1 MTKYRIYEIA
11 KELNLDNKK
20 VLGFLA
26 DHKITVKNHMSTVEA
41 GVRDMIVKGLKANQG
56 SVKEAAQNAARKV
69 QEKAAQAAAPVA
81 AKVAQVKSDIAV
93 GKAAIQAHHAAQQ
106 KPAQESRNDRNDRR
120 NDGRGE
126 NRGHDRNGQNHSER
140 RGDRPQSSQN
150 GQNRDNG
157 RRNDR
162 SQNGQNRS
170 NGNGSSRFGRNDRNG
185 GNQNRSGN
193 GGNNRNKPQNG
204 RAGKPGAPI
213 GGNSAHAGKDMG
225 KRNNNHNHQ
234 EKREKI
240 KGSYATREDRPTRSA
255 DHMMKNHKHKNN
267 NSNRNAAPARK
278 AEVVRP
284 TSIEVGESISVK
296 DFAKLL
302 CRDVNE
308 VIKKLFMLGK
318 MVTINQEIDH
328 ETAELV
334 GMDFNCEIK
343 EPPPEA
349 DPTEVPEVEDDPALR
364 VPRPPVVTVMG
375 HVDHGKTSLLDAIRK
390 TNVTAREAGGITQHI
405 GAYRVVCQGK
415 PIVFLDTPGHEA
427 FTAMRARGAQVTD
440 IAVLVVAA
448 DDGVMPQTIE
458 AINHA
463 KAAKVPVIVAINKID
478 KEGANPDFV
487 MQQLSEHG
495 LIPEAWGGDTI
506 MVPVSARQ
514 KTGISD
520 LLEMILLVAEM
531 QDLKANPNLPA
542 HGTIIEAKLDKGR
555 GPVASVLIDRG
566 TLHIGD
572 SILAGTCYGKVRA
585 MVNDRGEKVKKA
597 LPSTP
602 VEVLGL
608 NDVPEAGDI
617 LDACDEHVAR
627 SVAEKRQ
634 AKQKMEEQK
643 KAKVSLDDIFNRIQE
658 GELKDLNIVVKADV
672 QGTIQALEQAL
683 TKIKNDEVKVVI
695 VHSGVGAINESDVM
709 LASAANALIIGFNVR
724 PDANARKTAEAEKVD
739 IRTYRVIYDALND
752 VEAAIKGM
760 LAPKFKEK
768 IIGHVE
774 IRQVIPINKMLI
786 AGAYVK
792 DGKIT
797 RSAKVRLVRDGIVIH
812 EGELDSLRRFK
823 DDVKEVAANFECGLT
838 LADYRDIKVGD
849 QLEVYTMEEVAAE

>member
-56 SVKEAAQNAARKV
+56 AVKEAAQNAARKV

-162 SQNGQNRS
+162 PQNGQNRS

>member
-140 RGDRPQSSQN
+140 RGDRLQNSQN

-234 EKREKI
+234 ENGRNQ
-240 KGSYATREDRPTRSA
+240 GLLCHPGGPSYPQCRSY
-255 DHMMKNHKHKNN
+255 DENHKHKNN

-364 VPRPPVVTVMG
+364 VPRPP
-375 HVDHGKTSLLDAIRK
+375 
-390 TNVTAREAGGITQHI
+390 
-405 GAYRVVCQGK
+405 
-415 PIVFLDTPGHEA
+415 
-427 FTAMRARGAQVTD
+427 
-440 IAVLVVAA
+440 
-448 DDGVMPQTIE
+448 
-458 AINHA
+458 
-463 KAAKVPVIVAINKID
+463 
-478 KEGANPDFV
+478 
-487 MQQLSEHG
+487 
-495 LIPEAWGGDTI
+495 W
-506 MVPVSARQ
+506 
-514 KTGISD
+514 
-520 LLEMILLVAEM
+520 
-531 QDLKANPNLPA
+531 
-542 HGTIIEAKLDKGR
+542 
-555 GPVASVLIDRG
+555 
-566 TLHIGD
+566 
-572 SILAGTCYGKVRA
+572 
-585 MVNDRGEKVKKA
+585 
-597 LPSTP
+597 
-602 VEVLGL
+602 
-608 NDVPEAGDI
+608 
-617 LDACDEHVAR
+617 
-627 SVAEKRQ
+627 
-634 AKQKMEEQK
+634 
-643 KAKVSLDDIFNRIQE
+643 
-658 GELKDLNIVVKADV
+658 
-672 QGTIQALEQAL
+672 
-683 TKIKNDEVKVVI
+683 
-695 VHSGVGAINESDVM
+695 
-709 LASAANALIIGFNVR
+709 
-724 PDANARKTAEAEKVD
+724 
-739 IRTYRVIYDALND
+739 
-752 VEAAIKGM
+752 
-760 LAPKFKEK
+760 
-768 IIGHVE
+768 
-774 IRQVIPINKMLI
+774 
-786 AGAYVK
+786 
-792 DGKIT
+792 
-797 RSAKVRLVRDGIVIH
+797 
-812 EGELDSLRRFK
+812 
-823 DDVKEVAANFECGLT
+823 
-838 LADYRDIKVGD
+838 
-849 QLEVYTMEEVAAE
+849 